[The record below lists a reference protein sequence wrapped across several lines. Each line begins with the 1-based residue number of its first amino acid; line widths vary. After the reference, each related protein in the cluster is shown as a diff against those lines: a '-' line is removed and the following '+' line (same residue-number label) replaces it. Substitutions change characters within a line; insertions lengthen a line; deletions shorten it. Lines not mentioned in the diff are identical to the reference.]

1 MREHA
6 RKSKGIFRLFL
17 NATGT
22 DRIRSLAD
30 LEDFQDEETA
40 MCMMKNSGEKEACE
54 VANNLAALDG
64 RVTKV
69 EERMNKIEGSLND
82 GFKSLSVSISN
93 LGHDVGSRV
102 NLIEKKVVDEK
113 QEGGKSFRKWLD
125 WIVKLLIIGCGTAM
139 GVTAWKLIF
148 GN

>member
-1 MREHA
+1 
-6 RKSKGIFRLFL
+6 
-17 NATGT
+17 
-22 DRIRSLAD
+22 
-30 LEDFQDEETA
+30 
-40 MCMMKNSGEKEACE
+40 MCMLKNSGEKEACE

-69 EERMNKIEGSLND
+69 EERMNKMEASLND
-82 GFKSLSVSISN
+82 GFKSLSVSIGN

-113 QEGGKSFRKWLD
+113 QEWGKSFRKWLD

>member
-1 MREHA
+1 
-6 RKSKGIFRLFL
+6 
-17 NATGT
+17 
-22 DRIRSLAD
+22 
-30 LEDFQDEETA
+30 

-93 LGHDVGSRV
+93 LGHDVGRRV

-113 QEGGKSFRKWLD
+113 QEWGKSFRKWLD

>member
-1 MREHA
+1 
-6 RKSKGIFRLFL
+6 
-17 NATGT
+17 
-22 DRIRSLAD
+22 
-30 LEDFQDEETA
+30 
-40 MCMMKNSGEKEACE
+40 MCMMKNSGENEACE

-113 QEGGKSFRKWLD
+113 QEWGRSFRKWLD

>member
-1 MREHA
+1 
-6 RKSKGIFRLFL
+6 
-17 NATGT
+17 
-22 DRIRSLAD
+22 
-30 LEDFQDEETA
+30 

-113 QEGGKSFRKWLD
+113 QEWGRVLRKVVLWSAATILSGAA
-125 WIVKLLIIGCGTAM
+125 VAM
-139 GVTAWKLIF
+139 GVTIWTNLSV
-148 GN
+148 

>member
-1 MREHA
+1 
-6 RKSKGIFRLFL
+6 
-17 NATGT
+17 
-22 DRIRSLAD
+22 
-30 LEDFQDEETA
+30 
-40 MCMMKNSGEKEACE
+40 MMKNSGEKEACE

-69 EERMNKIEGSLND
+69 EERMNKMESSLND
-82 GFKSLSVSISN
+82 GFKSLSFSISN
-93 LGHDVGSRV
+93 LGHDVGNRV

-113 QEGGKSFRKWLD
+113 QEWGRSFRKWLD
-125 WIVKLLIIGCGTAM
+125 WMVKLLIVGCGMAM

>member
-1 MREHA
+1 
-6 RKSKGIFRLFL
+6 
-17 NATGT
+17 
-22 DRIRSLAD
+22 
-30 LEDFQDEETA
+30 

-69 EERMNKIEGSLND
+69 EERMNKMEASLND
-82 GFKSLSVSISN
+82 GFKSLSFSISN

-113 QEGGKSFRKWLD
+113 QEWGRSFRKWLD
-125 WIVKLLIIGCGTAM
+125 WIVKLLIVGCGTAM
-139 GVTAWKLIF
+139 GVTAWKLVF

>member
-1 MREHA
+1 
-6 RKSKGIFRLFL
+6 
-17 NATGT
+17 
-22 DRIRSLAD
+22 
-30 LEDFQDEETA
+30 

-69 EERMNKIEGSLND
+69 EERMNKMEASLND
-82 GFKSLSVSISN
+82 GFKSLSVSIDN

-113 QEGGKSFRKWLD
+113 QEWGRSFRKWLD
-125 WIVKLLIIGCGTAM
+125 WIVKLLIVGCGMAM
-139 GVTAWKLIF
+139 GVTTWRLVF

>member
-1 MREHA
+1 
-6 RKSKGIFRLFL
+6 
-17 NATGT
+17 
-22 DRIRSLAD
+22 
-30 LEDFQDEETA
+30 

-54 VANNLAALDG
+54 VANNLAALDR

-113 QEGGKSFRKWLD
+113 QEWGRSFRKWLD
-125 WIVKLLIIGCGTAM
+125 WIVKLLIVGCGMAM
-139 GVTAWKLIF
+139 GVTTWKLVF

>member
-1 MREHA
+1 
-6 RKSKGIFRLFL
+6 
-17 NATGT
+17 
-22 DRIRSLAD
+22 
-30 LEDFQDEETA
+30 

-69 EERMNKIEGSLND
+69 EERMNKMESSLND

-113 QEGGKSFRKWLD
+113 QEWGKSFRKWLD

>member
-1 MREHA
+1 
-6 RKSKGIFRLFL
+6 
-17 NATGT
+17 
-22 DRIRSLAD
+22 
-30 LEDFQDEETA
+30 

-69 EERMNKIEGSLND
+69 EERMNKMEASLND
-82 GFKSLSVSISN
+82 GFKSLSISIGN

-113 QEGGKSFRKWLD
+113 QEWGRSFRKWLD
-125 WIVKLLIIGCGTAM
+125 WIVKLLIVGCGMAM
-139 GVTAWKLIF
+139 GVTTWKLIF

>member
-1 MREHA
+1 
-6 RKSKGIFRLFL
+6 
-17 NATGT
+17 
-22 DRIRSLAD
+22 
-30 LEDFQDEETA
+30 

-69 EERMNKIEGSLND
+69 EERMNKMESSLND

-113 QEGGKSFRKWLD
+113 QEWGRSFRKWLD
-125 WIVKLLIIGCGTAM
+125 WIVKLLIVGCGMAM
-139 GVTAWKLIF
+139 GVTTWKLVF

>member
-1 MREHA
+1 
-6 RKSKGIFRLFL
+6 
-17 NATGT
+17 
-22 DRIRSLAD
+22 
-30 LEDFQDEETA
+30 

-113 QEGGKSFRKWLD
+113 QEWGKSFRKWLD
-125 WIVKLLIIGCGTAM
+125 WIVKLLIVGCGTAM
-139 GVTAWKLIF
+139 GVTVWKLIF

>member
-1 MREHA
+1 
-6 RKSKGIFRLFL
+6 
-17 NATGT
+17 
-22 DRIRSLAD
+22 
-30 LEDFQDEETA
+30 

-93 LGHDVGSRV
+93 LGHDVGNRV

-113 QEGGKSFRKWLD
+113 QEWGKSFRKWLD
-125 WIVKLLIIGCGTAM
+125 WIVKLLIVGCGTAM

-148 GN
+148 GI

>member
-1 MREHA
+1 
-6 RKSKGIFRLFL
+6 
-17 NATGT
+17 
-22 DRIRSLAD
+22 
-30 LEDFQDEETA
+30 

-69 EERMNKIEGSLND
+69 EERMNKMEASLND
-82 GFKSLSVSISN
+82 GFKSLSVSIDN
-93 LGHDVGSRV
+93 LGHDVGNRV

-113 QEGGKSFRKWLD
+113 QEWGRSFRKWLD
-125 WIVKLLIIGCGTAM
+125 WIVKLLIVGCGTAM
-139 GVTAWKLIF
+139 GITAWKLIF

>member
-1 MREHA
+1 
-6 RKSKGIFRLFL
+6 
-17 NATGT
+17 
-22 DRIRSLAD
+22 
-30 LEDFQDEETA
+30 

-93 LGHDVGSRV
+93 LGHDVGNRV

-113 QEGGKSFRKWLD
+113 QEWGRSFRKWLD
-125 WIVKLLIIGCGTAM
+125 WIVKLLILGCGTAM

>member
-1 MREHA
+1 
-6 RKSKGIFRLFL
+6 
-17 NATGT
+17 
-22 DRIRSLAD
+22 
-30 LEDFQDEETA
+30 
-40 MCMMKNSGEKEACE
+40 MKNSGEKEACE

-69 EERMNKIEGSLND
+69 EERMNKMEASLND

-113 QEGGKSFRKWLD
+113 QERGKSFRKWLD
-125 WIVKLLIIGCGTAM
+125 WIVQLLIIGCGTAM
-139 GVTAWKLIF
+139 GITAWKLIF

>member
-1 MREHA
+1 
-6 RKSKGIFRLFL
+6 
-17 NATGT
+17 
-22 DRIRSLAD
+22 
-30 LEDFQDEETA
+30 

-69 EERMNKIEGSLND
+69 EERMNKMESSLND

-113 QEGGKSFRKWLD
+113 QEWGRSFRKWLD
-125 WIVKLLIIGCGTAM
+125 WIVKLLILGCGTAM

>member
-1 MREHA
+1 
-6 RKSKGIFRLFL
+6 
-17 NATGT
+17 
-22 DRIRSLAD
+22 
-30 LEDFQDEETA
+30 

-69 EERMNKIEGSLND
+69 EERMNKMEGSLND

-93 LGHDVGSRV
+93 LGHDVGNRV

-113 QEGGKSFRKWLD
+113 QEWGKSFRKWLD
-125 WIVKLLIIGCGTAM
+125 WIVRLLIVGCGTAM
-139 GVTAWKLIF
+139 GVTVWKLIF

>member
-1 MREHA
+1 
-6 RKSKGIFRLFL
+6 
-17 NATGT
+17 
-22 DRIRSLAD
+22 
-30 LEDFQDEETA
+30 
-40 MCMMKNSGEKEACE
+40 MCMMKNSGDKEACE

-113 QEGGKSFRKWLD
+113 QEWGKSFRKWLD

-139 GVTAWKLIF
+139 GVTGYKIIF
-148 GN
+148 VS

>member
-1 MREHA
+1 
-6 RKSKGIFRLFL
+6 
-17 NATGT
+17 
-22 DRIRSLAD
+22 
-30 LEDFQDEETA
+30 

-69 EERMNKIEGSLND
+69 EERMNKMESSLND
-82 GFKSLSVSISN
+82 GFKSLSFSISN
-93 LGHDVGSRV
+93 LGHDVGNRV

-113 QEGGKSFRKWLD
+113 QEWGKSFRKWLD
-125 WIVKLLIIGCGTAM
+125 WIVKLLIVGCGTAM
-139 GVTAWKLIF
+139 GVTAGKLIF

>member
-1 MREHA
+1 
-6 RKSKGIFRLFL
+6 
-17 NATGT
+17 
-22 DRIRSLAD
+22 
-30 LEDFQDEETA
+30 
-40 MCMMKNSGEKEACE
+40 MCTMKNSGEKEACE
-54 VANNLAALDG
+54 VAKNLAALDG

-69 EERMNKIEGSLND
+69 EERMNKMESSLND

-113 QEGGKSFRKWLD
+113 QEWGKSFRKWLD

-139 GVTAWKLIF
+139 GITAWKLIF

>member
-1 MREHA
+1 
-6 RKSKGIFRLFL
+6 
-17 NATGT
+17 
-22 DRIRSLAD
+22 
-30 LEDFQDEETA
+30 

-69 EERMNKIEGSLND
+69 EERMNKMEGSLND
-82 GFKSLSVSISN
+82 GFKSLSISISN

-113 QEGGKSFRKWLD
+113 QEWGKSFRKWLD

>member
-1 MREHA
+1 MGLLQEEKLA
-6 RKSKGIFRLFL
+6 A
-17 NATGT
+17 NGT
-22 DRIRSLAD
+22 D
-30 LEDFQDEETA
+30 EDEILKPSDFGQNSHGFQDEETA

-113 QEGGKSFRKWLD
+113 QEWGKSFRKWLD

-139 GVTAWKLIF
+139 GITAWKLIF

>member
-1 MREHA
+1 
-6 RKSKGIFRLFL
+6 
-17 NATGT
+17 
-22 DRIRSLAD
+22 
-30 LEDFQDEETA
+30 

-54 VANNLAALDG
+54 VANSLAALDG

-113 QEGGKSFRKWLD
+113 QEWGKSFRKWLD
-125 WIVKLLIIGCGTAM
+125 WIVKLLIVGCGTAM

>member
-1 MREHA
+1 
-6 RKSKGIFRLFL
+6 
-17 NATGT
+17 
-22 DRIRSLAD
+22 
-30 LEDFQDEETA
+30 

-93 LGHDVGSRV
+93 LGHDVGNRV

-113 QEGGKSFRKWLD
+113 QEWGKSFRKWLD

>member
-1 MREHA
+1 
-6 RKSKGIFRLFL
+6 
-17 NATGT
+17 
-22 DRIRSLAD
+22 
-30 LEDFQDEETA
+30 

-69 EERMNKIEGSLND
+69 EERMNKMEASLND

-113 QEGGKSFRKWLD
+113 QEWGRSFRKWLD
-125 WIVKLLIIGCGTAM
+125 WIVKLLIIGCGMAM
-139 GVTAWKLIF
+139 GVTTWKLIF

>member
-1 MREHA
+1 
-6 RKSKGIFRLFL
+6 
-17 NATGT
+17 
-22 DRIRSLAD
+22 
-30 LEDFQDEETA
+30 
-40 MCMMKNSGEKEACE
+40 MCMMKNSGEKDACE

-113 QEGGKSFRKWLD
+113 QEWGRSFRKWLD
-125 WIVKLLIIGCGTAM
+125 WIVKLLILGCGTAM

-148 GN
+148 GG

>member
-1 MREHA
+1 
-6 RKSKGIFRLFL
+6 
-17 NATGT
+17 
-22 DRIRSLAD
+22 
-30 LEDFQDEETA
+30 

-69 EERMNKIEGSLND
+69 EERMNKMESSLND

-93 LGHDVGSRV
+93 LGHDVGNLV
-102 NLIEKKVVDEK
+102 NLIEKQVVDEK
-113 QEGGKSFRKWLD
+113 QEWGKSFRKWLD
-125 WIVKLLIIGCGTAM
+125 WIVKLLIVGCGTAM
-139 GVTAWKLIF
+139 GITAWKLIF